1 MPSFNKIPVGVIG
14 ATGFAG
20 VELLALLSEHPHFR
34 IKSIGSTN
42 SAGSYLSVFYPQ
54 IKGSAYD
61 LPLSDIE
68 YVFESD
74 IELLFLAVP
83 HTHSFELV
91 KRGIEK
97 GIKVID
103 LSADFR
109 LFDPALYEEYYD
121 VAHPYPELLGDAVYG
136 LSELNRKEIAQAQ
149 LVANPGCYPT
159 ASILSLAPLLNS
171 TYADYI
177 RTPVIIDA
185 KSGVSGAGRK
195 ASFANHFC
203 TISENMFAYKPF
215 THQHTPE
222 ISQAY
227 SKLTGIDIEVLFVPH
242 LIPVKRGL
250 MASCYVSLAGTS
262 LAAEELR
269 EIYLDYYSG
278 ETFVKI
284 CEQGELPKLKDAVAS
299 NDAVIGVVLDEKN
312 QVITASCVID
322 NLGKGAA
329 SQALQNANI
338 MFGFT
343 ESTGLLCYK
352 AVV

>member
-20 VELLALLSEHPHFR
+20 VELLALLSEHPYFT
-34 IKSIGSTN
+34 IESIGSTN
-42 SAGSYLSVFYPQ
+42 SAGSSLSEFYPQ
-54 IKGSAYD
+54 IKGNAYD
-61 LPLSDIE
+61 LPLSDIDF
-68 YVFESD
+68 VFGSD

-109 LFDPALYEEYYD
+109 LLDSVLYEEYYG
-121 VAHPYPELLGDAVYG
+121 VVHPYPELLKDAVYG
-136 LSELNRKEIAQAQ
+136 LPELNRKEIAQAR

-159 ASILSLAPLLNS
+159 ASALSLAPLLRS
-171 TYADYI
+171 KYADCI
-177 RTPVIIDA
+177 HTPIIIDA

-195 ASFANHFC
+195 ASSTNHFC
-203 TISENMFAYKPF
+203 VISENMFAYKPF
-215 THQHTPE
+215 THQHAPE
-222 ISQAY
+222 ISQTFSVLA
-227 SKLTGIDIEVLFVPH
+227 GVDIDVMFVPH

-250 MASCYVSLAGTS
+250 MASCYIKLSGTK
-262 LAAEELR
+262 LDR
-269 EIYLDYYSG
+269 EGLQEMYVEYFSDESFIK
-278 ETFVKI
+278 V
-284 CEQGELPKLKDAVAS
+284 CEQGELPRLKDAVAS
-299 NDAVIGVVLDEKN
+299 NNAIIGVVLDEKS
-312 QVITASCVID
+312 QVVTASCVID

-329 SQALQNANI
+329 SQAIQNANI
-338 MFGFT
+338 MFKLKET
-343 ESTGLLCYK
+343 SGLSCYR